1 MNKPDY
7 LELELQ
13 PEQLKTLHDEAAE
26 LFYDFLQAAM
36 PPQGGLMVIGCSTSE
51 ILGGRIGKNGCR
63 RLGEVLAQAA
73 LAEAE
78 SYGLTA
84 AAQCCEHLNRA
95 LVLEKSVAV
104 SRGLTIVSAVP
115 KPQAGGSFAAAFYQQ
130 LHESVLVETITA
142 DCGLDIGQTLIGM
155 HLRRVAVPLRL
166 TQKTLGQA
174 VITAAGTRPPLI
186 GGERAEYK

>member
-1 MNKPDY
+1 MNKPEY

-51 ILGGRIGKNGCR
+51 ILGGQIGKNGCR
-63 RLGEVLAQAA
+63 RLGEVLAEAA
-73 LAEAE
+73 LAEAA
-78 SYGLTA
+78 SYGVTA

-95 LVLEKSVAV
+95 LALEKAAAL
-104 SRGLTIVSAVP
+104 RLGLNIVSAVP
-115 KPQAGGSFAAAFYQQ
+115 KPHAGGSFAAAFYQR
-130 LHESVLVETITA
+130 LEEPVLAESIIA

-166 TQKTLGQA
+166 PQKNLGQA
-174 VITAAGTRPPLI
+174 VITAATSRPPLI

>member
-1 MNKPDY
+1 
-7 LELELQ
+7 
-13 PEQLKTLHDEAAE
+13 
-26 LFYDFLQAAM
+26 
-36 PPQGGLMVIGCSTSE
+36 MVIGCSTSE
-51 ILGGRIGKNGCR
+51 ILGGHICKNGSR
-63 RLGEVLAQAA
+63 RLGEVLAEAA

-95 LVLEKSVAV
+95 LVIEKAAAL
-104 SRGLTIVSAVP
+104 RHRLTIVSAVP
-115 KPQAGGSFAAAFYQQ
+115 KPTAGGSFAAAFYQQ
-130 LHESVLVETITA
+130 LQEPVLVESIQA

-166 TQKTLGQA
+166 TQKNLGQA
-174 VITAAGTRPPLI
+174 IITAATCRPPLI